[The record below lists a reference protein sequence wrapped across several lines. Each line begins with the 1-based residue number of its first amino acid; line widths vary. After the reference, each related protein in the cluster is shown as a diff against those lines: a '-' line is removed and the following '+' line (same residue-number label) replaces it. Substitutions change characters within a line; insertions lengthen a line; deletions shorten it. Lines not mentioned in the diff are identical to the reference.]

1 MVFTKNNVNYDII
14 DDKNARVETLID
26 YDADEVNQNS
36 SSLGTIIKK
45 LSLKSVKQIKQDISS
60 ARDSNMSEC
69 IKQIIFY
76 SIFFYISK

>member
-69 IKQIIFY
+69 ILN
-76 SIFFYISK
+76 SNEN

>member
-36 SSLGTIIKK
+36 SSLGTIIKR

-69 IKQIIFY
+69 ILN
-76 SIFFYISK
+76 SNEN